1 MVIYICIYIYIQ
13 MLLFNK
19 HCQTNMEELLDLTQ
33 ESEGQML

>member
-1 MVIYICIYIYIQ
+1 MLVHGDIYIYIQ

-19 HCQTNMEELLDLTQ
+19 HCQTNMEELIDLTQ